1 MLVKTEALILK
12 TTKFKETSL
21 IVKAYTQSHGLLSFI
36 VNGVRTAQKT
46 NKAVLFQPLNY
57 LDIIVY
63 YKENKGLLHLKEYK
77 FNFLYQEIPFTIVK
91 SSVAILMLE
100 VVEHLLKEEEENEE
114 LYDFLKD
121 SFMLLDAEKNSVA
134 NFHLYFL
141 AKLTHFIGLNA
152 QGKYS
157 PKTPIFNMQDGLYTS
172 EIRGYNNLQGSLSQ
186 NFSALMQNEDI
197 QINKTA
203 RKELLETLINYYQ
216 IHIEGFRKIK
226 SLDVLESVLG

>member
-21 IVKAYTQSHGLLSFI
+21 IVKAYAQSHGLLSFI

-77 FNFLYQEIPFTIVK
+77 FNFLYQTVPFDIVK

-100 VVEHLLKEEEENEE
+100 VVEHVLKEEEENEE

-141 AKLTHFIGLNA
+141 AKLTHFIGINA

-157 PKTPIFNMQDGLYTS
+157 TKTPIFNMNDGQFVA
-172 EIRGYNNLQGSLSQ
+172 EIIGYNNLQGSLSE
-186 NFSALMQNEDI
+186 NFSALMQNEDVHL
-197 QINKTA
+197 NKTN
-203 RKELLETLINYYQ
+203 RKLLLDTLINYYQ
-216 IHIEGFRKIK
+216 IHIEGFRKVK
-226 SLDVLESVLG
+226 SLEVLEAVLG